1 MGNNPSREQMRQHDP
16 FSAGK
21 AKGVWMSENKMTQQ
35 SFCCWAYLLESPLVF
50 GSSSD
55 VFVTYDNLTPC
66 KVHREQKTLKP
77 AHCFQKLS
85 PLHLRKDTLAL
96 GNIALRFIHFLLY
109 QDSFKLGFS
118 IEKWE
123 EGSLWGLFRSR
134 RETTK
139 KSSGN
144 LHKVS
149 LLSATKRA
157 WISTAS
163 QIVSGSISLLLIS

>member
-16 FSAGK
+16 FNAGK

-35 SFCCWAYLLESPLVF
+35 SFCCWAYLLESPHVF

-85 PLHLRKDTLAL
+85 PLQLRKDTLASC
-96 GNIALRFIHFLLY
+96 NIALGLIHFLLY

-118 IEKWE
+118 MWKWE
-123 EGSLWGLFRSR
+123 MRGLF
-134 RETTK
+134 EDCLDHTGK
-139 KSSGN
+139 Q
-144 LHKVS
+144 L
-149 LLSATKRA
+149 RA
-157 WISTAS
+157 LEISTRSAYCQPQRGHES
-163 QIVSGSISLLLIS
+163 AQLPKLCQGV